1 MTGWQKEQKFVQSRY
16 AIQLTQI
23 NREIDEM
30 EKLGRDSNRRD
41 WIYWGRNDDQEMI
54 LESFLFFSFS
64 KNIFKSIYIHV
75 SD

>member
-16 AIQLTQI
+16 AIQSTQI

-41 WIYWGRNDDQEMI
+41 WIYWGRNDEEMI
-54 LESFLFFSFS
+54 LESFFFSFRFS
-64 KNIFKSIYIHV
+64 KNIFKYTRF
-75 SD
+75 

>member
-54 LESFLFFSFS
+54 LESFFFSFRFRR
-64 KNIFKSIYIHV
+64 IFLNIHV

>member
-1 MTGWQKEQKFVQSRY
+1 MTGWQKEQKFIQSRY
-16 AIQLTQI
+16 AIQSTQI
-23 NREIDEM
+23 NEIDEM

-54 LESFLFFSFS
+54 LESFFFFSFS